1 MDRGSTEV
9 EIHCACVFAKTRLGW
24 RTNTDSFNSA
34 FMHRTY
40 EWEQTAWCRAH
51 MEAEIAKQGQA
62 AGAERST
69 ANPNVDGAQTGS
81 GVAKRGIP

>member
-9 EIHCACVFAKTRLGW
+9 EIHCACVFAKTRLVW

-62 AGAERST
+62 AGADGKT
-69 ANPNVDGAQTGS
+69 ASPNVDGAQTGKP
-81 GVAKRGIP
+81 VQQRGIP